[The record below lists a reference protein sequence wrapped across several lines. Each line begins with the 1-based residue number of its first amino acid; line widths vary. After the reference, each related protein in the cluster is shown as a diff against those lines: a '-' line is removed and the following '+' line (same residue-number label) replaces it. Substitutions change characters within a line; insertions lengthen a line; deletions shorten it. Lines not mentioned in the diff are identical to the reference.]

1 MNIFQRLILALTLC
15 LLMIGLA
22 AHSASAVS
30 LCACV
35 EATEDGN
42 RVSGVDACLV
52 CQLQSGVL
60 TASLPTP
67 MAGGKLPGVIHLPTQ
82 IPLERADRIS
92 HPPTLL

>member
-1 MNIFQRLILALTLC
+1 MNISQRLVLILTLC

-22 AHSASAVS
+22 AHSVSAAS

-35 EATEDGN
+35 DTTEGGN
-42 RVSGVDACLV
+42 CASGVEACLV

-67 MAGGKLPGVIHLPTQ
+67 MAGGKLPGVIRLPIR
-82 IPLERADRIS
+82 IPLERAERIS
-92 HPPTLL
+92 HPPILF

>member
-1 MNIFQRLILALTLC
+1 MNISQRLILALTLC

-22 AHSASAVS
+22 AHSASPDS

-42 RVSGVDACLV
+42 SVSGVDACLV

-67 MAGGKLPGVIHLPTQ
+67 MADGKSPGVIQLPIR
-82 IPLERADRIS
+82 IPLERAERIS
-92 HPPTLL
+92 HPPILF

>member
-1 MNIFQRLILALTLC
+1 MKISQRLILILTLC
-15 LLMIGLA
+15 LLMIGLT

-42 RVSGVDACLV
+42 GESGVDACLV
-52 CQLQSGVL
+52 CQLQIGML

-67 MAGGKLPGVIHLPTQ
+67 MAGGKSPGVIHLPIR
-82 IPLERADRIS
+82 IPLEQADQIS
-92 HPPTLL
+92 HPPILI

>member
-1 MNIFQRLILALTLC
+1 MNTSKRMTLALTLC
-15 LLMIGLA
+15 LLMIGLT
-22 AHSASAVS
+22 AHSVSPVS

-42 RVSGVDACLV
+42 GASGVDACLV

-67 MAGGKLPGVIHLPTQ
+67 MAGGKLPGVIHLPIR
-82 IPLERADRIS
+82 IPLERSDRIS
-92 HPPTLL
+92 HPPILF